1 MEKADNFT
9 VLQPNNV
16 NRKMYPKGI
25 IGESGSAVQSVRFDP
40 QDKYLAIGCEDGSI
54 KIFNVS
60 NSKLVYTLNQKK
72 SDSSGEEEKRPS
84 TCIRWRPTIGSA
96 RTKNVLI
103 SVHADG
109 SVQH

>member
-1 MEKADNFT
+1 MLN
-9 VLQPNNV
+9 LIQ
-16 NRKMYPKGI
+16 
-25 IGESGSAVQSVRFDP
+25 
-40 QDKYLAIGCEDGSI
+40 
-54 KIFNVS
+54 
-60 NSKLVYTLNQKK
+60 NSSKLNQKK